1 MRSVVISSYK
11 KNTEGVYHRFNLDDR
26 TVAHC
31 EKRDAFKDASWAE
44 YFTQDRIPEGTV
56 LMIIGESLIR
66 VLTRIQSHW

>member
-11 KNTEGVYHRFNLDDR
+11 KNTEGAYHRYNLDDR
-26 TVAHC
+26 TAAHC
-31 EKRDAFKDASWAE
+31 EKIDAFKDASWAE

-56 LMIIGESLIR
+56 HMIIGESLIR